1 MVPGALV
8 EAPAGRRLARGSAV
22 ELSDRGCH
30 RSAVTATPKPKDLV
44 LILAREFASKL
55 AFAVLISDADGN
67 LVYFNEPAERLLG
80 RTYAETGELSAT
92 QWAPLLKTEDL
103 DGSPLPL
110 ERLPG
115 GIALLERRPA
125 HRNLAI
131 TGLDGVRR
139 EISATAFPLLSSAT
153 ELVGMIAIFWRLE
166 EGVSG

>member
-1 MVPGALV
+1 VG
-8 EAPAGRRLARGSAV
+8 
-22 ELSDRGCH
+22 
-30 RSAVTATPKPKDLV
+30 ATPRPKDVV

-55 AFAVLISDADGN
+55 AFAVLIADADGN

-80 RTYAETGELSAT
+80 QTYAETGELSAT

-110 ERLPG
+110 EQLPG